1 MKASGLGLQGLQFK
15 FVDPKTLAAN
25 LSFQYAIT
33 HSMSAQVGYVL
44 TKADN
49 LQMNLGANNVT
60 ALLPYNASTT
70 GPVGGGPLGQQPFP
84 DLGGGSTGRMIG
96 ASVYNGL
103 QTKLEQQFSS
113 GLNFLLTYT
122 FSRTF
127 TDAGDLLNGGSL
139 SGARAPDVPGFG
151 VRQDWSL
158 ASFNI
163 TNVFH
168 FSGGYELPFGKD
180 KHYLTNTGKLGNA
193 VVGGWS
199 INWITTLQGGQPLSL
214 NCPTAT
220 TKGTG
225 CRDVTVPGQS
235 PDLGIKVKKNAS
247 GKSIPYWLGNPKA
260 FQQPCLLGGDA
271 TSNPAGCIPTT
282 GFGYLGNRPGTTTGP
297 SYHRFD
303 FSAFKNIPISERFRM
318 EFRGEFFNIVN
329 HPNFNAPGFGGN
341 GVVAIA
347 NSTNFNNANFGAVGS
362 TRDAPNAP
370 RQIQFSLKLYY

>member
-1 MKASGLGLQGLQFK
+1 
-15 FVDPKTLAAN
+15 
-25 LSFQYAIT
+25 
-33 HSMSAQVGYVL
+33 MSAQIGYVL

-70 GPVGGGPLGQQPFP
+70 GPVGGGALGQEPFP

-139 SGARAPDVPGFG
+139 NGARAPDVPGFG
-151 VRQDWSL
+151 VRGDWSL
-158 ASFNI
+158 ASFNV

-180 KHYLTNTGKLGNA
+180 KHYLANSGKLGNA
-193 VVGGWS
+193 FVGGWS

-214 NCPTAT
+214 GCPTAT
-220 TKGTG
+220 TKGTN
-225 CRDVTVPGQS
+225 CNDVTVAGQS

-260 FQQPCLLGGDA
+260 FQQPCLLGGDS
-271 TSNPAGCIPTT
+271 TSNPAGCVPTS

>member
-1 MKASGLGLQGLQFK
+1 
-15 FVDPKTLAAN
+15 
-25 LSFQYAIT
+25 
-33 HSMSAQVGYVL
+33 
-44 TKADN
+44 
-49 LQMNLGANNVT
+49 
-60 ALLPYNASTT
+60 
-70 GPVGGGPLGQQPFP
+70 
-84 DLGGGSTGRMIG
+84 MIG
-96 ASVYNGL
+96 ASIYNGL

-122 FSRTF
+122 FSRTM

-139 SGARAPDVPGFG
+139 NGARAPDVPGFG
-151 VRQDWSL
+151 VRGDWSL
-158 ASFNI
+158 ASFNV

-168 FSGGYELPFGKD
+168 FSGGYELPLGKD
-180 KHYLTNTGKLGNA
+180 KHYLANTGKLGNA

-214 NCPTAT
+214 SCPTAT
-220 TKGTG
+220 TTGTS
-225 CRDVTVPGQS
+225 CNDVLVSGQS
-235 PDLGIKVKKNAS
+235 PKLGIKVKPNAS
-247 GKSIPYWLGNPKA
+247 GKLTPYWLNNTAA

-271 TSNPAGCIPTT
+271 SSNPAGCVPTS

-303 FSAFKNIPISERFRM
+303 FSAFKSIPINERFRA
-318 EFRGEFFNIVN
+318 EFRGEFFNIIN

-341 GVVAIA
+341 GVVSIV
-347 NSTNFNNANFGAVGS
+347 NSTNFNNTNFGASGS